1 MYLSLFQYKKE
12 GQGNQC
18 VFKGEI
24 HKSEREGSAW
34 IVEFPRPPLSHKKL
48 PCYWPGDELI

>member
-24 HKSEREGSAW
+24 RKSEREGSAW

-48 PCYWPGDELI
+48 PCYWPGDKLI